1 MELLVLNTAFESIA
15 LLDSYES
22 LIWTDRYNE
31 YGDFEIYFP
40 MDKKLLDYLKPDN
53 YLWLNESEHTMIIE
67 DIRINSDVE
76 DGDHL
81 IVTGRSI
88 ESILD
93 RRVIYWQRITTGSL
107 QEQIE
112 SIIYENIINPSDAD
126 RKIDNFTFKSSTD
139 SKVTS
144 LKIDTQFTGDDL
156 YSVVKSVC
164 KENNIGFKVV
174 LTSNN
179 KFEFSLYA
187 GADRSYDQDTNP
199 YVVFSPNYENI
210 INSNF
215 YSSKSNFKNVS
226 LIGGEREGSNRRMAK
241 VGSGTGL
248 ERREIFTDARD
259 ISSTTE
265 SGEMNESDYVA
276 QLEKRGSQDLSEHT
290 ETTAFEGEVEAT
302 KLFKYGEDFFIG
314 DIIQIADGYGNEAAA
329 YISELVISN
338 NDEGLSI
345 YPTFETISNRKE
357 SK

>member
-53 YLWLNESEHTMIIE
+53 YLWLDESEHTMIIE

-93 RRVIYWQRITTGSL
+93 RRVIYWQRITTGNL

-226 LIGGEREGSNRRMAK
+226 LIGGEGEGSNRRMAK

-265 SGEMNESDYVA
+265 NGEMNENNYII

>member
-53 YLWLNESEHTMIIE
+53 YLLLNKSEHTMIIE

-107 QEQIE
+107 QEQIK

-126 RKIDNFTFKSSTD
+126 RKIDNFIFKPSTD

-187 GADRSYDQDTNP
+187 GTDRSYDQDTNP

-226 LIGGEREGSNRRMAK
+226 LIGGEGEGSNRRMAK

-265 SGEMNESDYVA
+265 SGEMNESDYIT

>member
-40 MDKKLLDYLKPDN
+40 MDKKLLDYLKPDY

-93 RRVIYWQRITTGSL
+93 RRVICGQRVTTGSL

-112 SIIYENIINPSDAD
+112 NIINENIIDPSNAD
-126 RKIDNFTFKSSTD
+126 RKIENFTFKSSPD

-174 LTSNN
+174 LTSDN

-187 GADRSYDQDTNP
+187 GTDRSYDQDTNP

-210 INSNF
+210 ISSNF

-226 LIGGEREGSNRRMAK
+226 LIGGEGEGSNRRMAE

-248 ERREIFTDARD
+248 DRREIFTDARD

-265 SGEMNESDYVA
+265 SGKMNENDYIA

-345 YPTFETISNRKE
+345 YPTFETISDGKE
-357 SK
+357 SE

>member
-226 LIGGEREGSNRRMAK
+226 LIGGEGEGSNRRMAK

-314 DIIQIADGYGNEAAA
+314 DIIQIADGYGNEAPA

-357 SK
+357 SE

>member
-1 MELLVLNTAFESIA
+1 MELVVLNTAFESIA

-40 MDKKLLDYLKPDN
+40 MDKKLLGYLKPDN

-112 SIIYENIINPSDAD
+112 NIIYENIIDPSDAD
-126 RKIDNFTFKSSTD
+126 RKIDNFTFKSSAD

-144 LKIDTQFTGDDL
+144 LKIDTQFIGDDL

-187 GADRSYDQDTNP
+187 GTDRSYDQDTNP

-226 LIGGEREGSNRRMAK
+226 LIGGEGEGSNRRMAK

-265 SGEMNESDYVA
+265 SGEMNESDYIA

-314 DIIQIADGYGNEAAA
+314 DIIQIADGYGNEAPA

-345 YPTFETISNRKE
+345 YPTFESISNRKE
-357 SK
+357 SE

>member
-187 GADRSYDQDTNP
+187 GTDRSYGQDTNP

-226 LIGGEREGSNRRMAK
+226 LIGGEGEGFNRRMAK

>member
-40 MDKKLLDYLKPDN
+40 MDKKLLGYLKPDN

-112 SIIYENIINPSDAD
+112 NIIYENIIDPSDAD
-126 RKIDNFTFKSSTD
+126 RKIDNFTFKSSAD

-144 LKIDTQFTGDDL
+144 LKIDTQFIGDDL

-187 GADRSYDQDTNP
+187 GTDRSYDQDTNP

-226 LIGGEREGSNRRMAK
+226 LIGGEGEGSNRRMAK

-265 SGEMNESDYVA
+265 SGEMNESDYIA

-314 DIIQIADGYGNEAAA
+314 DIIQIADGYGNEAPA

-345 YPTFETISNRKE
+345 YPTFESISNRKE
-357 SK
+357 SE

>member
-40 MDKKLLDYLKPDN
+40 MDKKLLGYLKPDN

-112 SIIYENIINPSDAD
+112 NIIYENIIDPSDAD
-126 RKIDNFTFKSSTD
+126 RKIDNFIFKSSAD

-179 KFEFSLYA
+179 KFEFSLYS
-187 GADRSYDQDTNP
+187 GTDRSYDQDTNP

-226 LIGGEREGSNRRMAK
+226 LIGGEGEGSNRRMAK

-265 SGEMNESDYVA
+265 SGEMNESDYIA

-314 DIIQIADGYGNEAAA
+314 DIIQIADGYGNEAPA

-357 SK
+357 SE

>member
-53 YLWLNESEHTMIIE
+53 YLWLDESEHTMIIE

-93 RRVIYWQRITTGSL
+93 RRVIYWQRITTGNL

-144 LKIDTQFTGDDL
+144 LKINTQFTGDDL

-226 LIGGEREGSNRRMAK
+226 LIGGEGEGSNRRMAK

-265 SGEMNESDYVA
+265 SGEMNESDYIT

>member
-53 YLWLNESEHTMIIE
+53 YLWLDESEHTMIIE

-93 RRVIYWQRITTGSL
+93 RRVIYWQRITTGNL

-226 LIGGEREGSNRRMAK
+226 LIGGEGEGSNRRMAK

-265 SGEMNESDYVA
+265 NGEMNENDYIT